1 MDFGPA
7 DQGKGPAAETKF
19 LSTTSVG
26 CQAPCV
32 LPGVRGAVLGRVFT
46 RHAPGSAQS
55 RDASQPVIKKKE
67 NIMKTYASTA
77 VAGLFFLAGASIAA
91 ADTMV
96 LSPDETTAI
105 HEYVTTQKVAPI
117 DPPSDFTLSV
127 GATLPSTVEVH
138 TLDVPK
144 VKTKYD
150 YVVIGKQTVLVEP
163 GTRKV
168 VQVID

>member
-1 MDFGPA
+1 
-7 DQGKGPAAETKF
+7 
-19 LSTTSVG
+19 
-26 CQAPCV
+26 
-32 LPGVRGAVLGRVFT
+32 
-46 RHAPGSAQS
+46 
-55 RDASQPVIKKKE
+55 
-67 NIMKTYASTA
+67 MKNYASTA
-77 VAGLFFLAGASIAA
+77 VVGLFFLAGASIAA
-91 ADTMV
+91 ADTLV
-96 LSPDETTAI
+96 LTPDETTAV
-105 HEYVTTQKVAPI
+105 HEYIVTQKVTPI

-163 GTRKV
+163 ATRKV